1 MAACGFFCGV
11 GRLVAAFCL
20 KLGVHGRICRGA
32 NETELRGTS
41 VPRLEFGSEGKVVV
55 IGYFD

>member
-1 MAACGFFCGV
+1 MRLFLWSAAI
-11 GRLVAAFCL
+11 VAAFCL